1 MAAVNNPLRHCMKS
15 CPLSVYVATDITNC
29 FAKEN

>member
-1 MAAVNNPLRHCMKS
+1 MAAVNNLLRHNLKS

-29 FAKEN
+29 FAK